1 MEEIN
6 LNKKIDYE
14 KIQVE
19 LDEVVGKAT
28 EMQIVDFLSFH
39 IVNPCKVELSSGEI
53 ANIRHVYIDEAKKY
67 LPKMNNPWAK
77 EMLENKIKQ
86 YEN

>member
-6 LNKKIDYE
+6 LNKKIDYK

-19 LDEVVGKAT
+19 LDEVVGKFT
-28 EMQIVDFLSFH
+28 EMQVVDFLILH
-39 IVNPCKVELSSGEI
+39 IDNPCKVELSSGEM
-53 ANIRHVYIDEAKKY
+53 AHIRHVYINEAKNY
-67 LPKMNNPWAK
+67 LSKMNNPWAK